1 MDRRRIFTVEPD
13 YFPMTR
19 MREIVD
25 YLHGQDQHFG
35 ESPCSLLATYPQLMV
50 LSSTVLMT
58 DPAVG
63 YLPGQNYGPYD
74 RGTAA
79 DVWLKNANG
88 SSHLGLVWPGTSC
101 FVRAW
106 TDGSPFL

>member
-35 ESPCSLLATYPQLMV
+35 
-50 LSSTVLMT
+50 
-58 DPAVG
+58 
-63 YLPGQNYGPYD
+63 
-74 RGTAA
+74 
-79 DVWLKNANG
+79 
-88 SSHLGLVWPGTSC
+88 
-101 FVRAW
+101 
-106 TDGSPFL
+106 